1 MKQITNIR
9 KAVCTMANELKKEGY
24 TLSQAFR
31 KAWRRIKLS
40 MKIRASGN
48 HSREHSGKT
57 GIHETVSSRYH
68 ASRACKRT
76 GKPIR

>member
-40 MKIRASGN
+40 MKIRAVGTQQGTFRKDWDS
-48 HSREHSGKT
+48 
-57 GIHETVSSRYH
+57 
-68 ASRACKRT
+68 
-76 GKPIR
+76 

>member
-40 MKIRASGN
+40 MKIRAVGTTAGN
-48 HSREHSGKT
+48 IQERLGFMKQFPE
-57 GIHETVSSRYH
+57 YH